1 MRPTM
6 LGFEVQKR
14 TLQMANKCQDIV
26 GNNVANINTP
36 GYTRQRVDLYAM
48 YVSGNR
54 ELRWSSYSNSLSL
67 NGYGS
72 NAYGVSQVRDPYID
86 KRYREN
92 VVIEAETEKMTQILS
107 EIEDILDNFESD
119 GLQYHTQ
126 QFFNALQDYSEE
138 KPDSREVATI
148 ARNAATNLCQALNSY
163 YNDIKKVEETY
174 VQELKDT
181 VQYVNGMLEQMN
193 YLNEK
198 IAREKFHYPND
209 YGPNELYDELNMYI
223 DELATYGNISFKL
236 NSNGTYS
243 VDMAGVRILDG
254 EKFKTNSIIMRDYND
269 YGAAIL
275 HFSSGEDLILS
286 NGILK
291 GYQNMIN
298 GNGVY
303 ATGNQ
308 NGYYGIAYFK
318 SALNAFASTI
328 ADTFNKAN
336 GYEEP
341 GYENRAMFMAQLDGI
356 ENDSVVITAGNIH
369 VSDAWM
375 ADPTMIGQTRTLEDG
390 TWNYQ
395 YGYSEITD
403 DDGNVTLQNTNVLY
417 LLSQF
422 DNTKLPFGNANDFK
436 GSVYEYISFVSN
448 RLGQTIAYEQ
458 SRYNTAVVT
467 VNELLDARDDVSG
480 VTLDEEGINMLNY
493 QKWFSASSRLTTA
506 IDDMLDKLING
517 TGRVGL

>member
-92 VVIEAETEKMTQILS
+92 VAVEAETEKTGQILS
-107 EIEDILDNFESD
+107 ELEDILDNFESD

-126 QFFNALQDYSEE
+126 QFFNSLQDYSEE

-148 ARNAATNLCQALNSY
+148 ARNAATNLCRALNDY
-163 YNDIKKVEETY
+163 YNEIKQVEETY
-174 VQELKDT
+174 VQELEDT
-181 VQYVNGMLEQMN
+181 VQYVNGILEQMN
-193 YLNEK
+193 YLNDR

-223 DELATYGNISFKL
+223 DELATYGNISFQL

-254 EKFKTNSIIMRDYND
+254 EKFKTNSIIMKDYDD
-269 YGAAIL
+269 YGEAIL

-308 NGYYGIAYFK
+308 NGFYGIAYFK

-369 VSDAWM
+369 VSEAWM

-390 TWNYQ
+390 TGNYQ

-403 DDGNVTLQNTNVLY
+403 ENGNVTLQNTNVLY

-422 DNTKLPFGNANDFK
+422 DNTKL
-436 GSVYEYISFVSN
+436 SF
-448 RLGQTIAYEQ
+448 
-458 SRYNTAVVT
+458 
-467 VNELLDARDDVSG
+467 
-480 VTLDEEGINMLNY
+480 
-493 QKWFSASSRLTTA
+493 ASPP
-506 IDDMLDKLING
+506 
-517 TGRVGL
+517 TGKIR